1 MQQVRQLS
9 SDVQYHTHSAV
20 WLAVAQTDM
29 TSDAH
34 YALVADTQGG
44 GNTPD
49 GLGREHEQHVDA
61 GGAL

>member
-9 SDVQYHTHSAV
+9 SDVQYHTHSVV
-20 WLAVAQTDM
+20 WLAVAQMDM

-34 YALVADTQGG
+34 SLVADIQGG